1 MKHSFFLLFTGLLIN
16 LTWAQ
21 SYPFKDKTVINYPGS
36 QYRFE
41 IIKQVKVT
49 PVKDQNYT
57 GTCWAFSSVSFI
69 ESELLRMGKGTYN
82 LSEMWIA
89 RNAYI
94 GKAENFLRMDGHL
107 NFGQGGEFHDF
118 FWVMERYGLVPE
130 KAYPGLN
137 YGEKNH
143 NHSELYAVLKGELDA
158 LKKLPQKHHLTTAWK
173 KAFTESVDAYLGQ
186 VPDNVKDFKFTYKGK
201 TYNPYSFAQS
211 LGINPDDYVELTSFT
226 HHPFYTY
233 FTLELPDNWSL
244 QQAFNVPIDELVE
257 AVEHALKK
265 GYSVAWGG
273 DVSEKGFSHR
283 KGLAVLPENLET
295 VKDKKST
302 ELSFEINGK
311 KIPNAFMQPVPQAKV
326 TQEERQKYFDN
337 KLTTDDHG
345 MHIVGIAQDQNGTKY
360 FIVKNSWAADSNKL
374 GGYFFVSYAYF
385 KLKTTGLMINKNA
398 LPEKLRKKL

>member
-1 MKHSFFLLFTGLLIN
+1 MKRFIFFI
-16 LTWAQ
+16 LTSILTANIWAQ
-21 SYPFKDKTVINYPGS
+21 DYPFKEKTVINYPGS
-36 QYRFE
+36 EYRFK
-41 IIKQVKVT
+41 ILKQVKVT

-69 ESELLRMGKGTYN
+69 ESELLRKGKGAYN

-107 NFGQGGEFHDF
+107 NFGQGGEFHDL
-118 FWVMERYGLVPE
+118 FWVMKRYGLVPE

-137 YGEKNH
+137 YGEDNH
-143 NHSELYAVLKGELDA
+143 NHSELYAILKGELDA
-158 LKKLPQKHHLTTAWK
+158 LKKLPQQHHLTSAWK
-173 KAFTESVDAYLGQ
+173 KAFTGSVDAYLGD
-186 VPDNVKDFKFTYKGK
+186 VPDDVKKFTFTYKNK
-201 TYNPYSFAQS
+201 TYNPYTFAQS
-211 LGINPDDYVELTSFT
+211 LDINPDNYVELTSFT

-244 QQAFNVPIDELVE
+244 QQAFNVPIDELTE
-257 AVEHALKK
+257 AVEYALKK

-283 KGLAVLPENLET
+283 KGLAILPADERT
-295 VKDKKST
+295 VTDKKST
-302 ELSFEINGK
+302 ELFFTIDGE
-311 KIPNAFMQPVPQAKV
+311 KIPNAFMQPVPQAQV

-345 MHIVGIAQDQNGTKY
+345 MHIVGIAKDQNGTKY

-385 KLKTTGLMINKNA
+385 KLKTTGVMMNKHS
-398 LPEKLRKKL
+398 LPEELRERL